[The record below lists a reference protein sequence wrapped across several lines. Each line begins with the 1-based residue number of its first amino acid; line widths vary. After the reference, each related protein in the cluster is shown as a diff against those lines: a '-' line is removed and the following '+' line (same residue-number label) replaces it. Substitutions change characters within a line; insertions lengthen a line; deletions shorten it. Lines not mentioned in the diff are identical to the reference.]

1 MAAPG
6 HERLSP
12 GHERAR
18 AALSQALPT
27 SIQDLHRE
35 YSNIFRYGNRNAAS
49 HLWSS
54 FIFDRAASLSP
65 ELLELMFTGFC
76 AVSGSPTRPGDY
88 TRYRLTLPM
97 AAGGGTGASGYL
109 YYCCWPCVCDTQ
121 DFIRVDT
128 KNVTLA
134 GGETRRYHFA
144 VVGSPCDDTSA
155 LKVPF
160 VQPFDKRSTTLERDV
175 AMGYASGGKQGM
187 GIVIEV
193 QQGMVNRGAD
203 IRYLARCAT
212 PLYRYPCLS
221 VVPRP

>member
-134 GGETRRYHFA
+134 GGEPAARRVGTTSRSLATPATTRAPSRCPSC
-144 VVGSPCDDTSA
+144 SPSSQRRTRSW
-155 LKVPF
+155 L
-160 VQPFDKRSTTLERDV
+160 RST
-175 AMGYASGGKQGM
+175 
-187 GIVIEV
+187 EV
-193 QQGMVNRGAD
+193 
-203 IRYLARCAT
+203 
-212 PLYRYPCLS
+212 YR
-221 VVPRP
+221 RPYSLHVEHFCTWLR